1 MNQTERLQK
10 SPAIFRRLTGLSV
23 GEFRRLLHEL
33 QPRATHDEQRRS
45 SRADRQRQP
54 GAGRPFTLPLAD
66 RLLMLLIYYRTYV
79 THAFLAF
86 LFGVDD
92 RTVCRNLRRL
102 EPLLAQIF
110 RIPEKK
116 LSLTEDEIAEA
127 FFDATEQPTNRPQR
141 KQKAYYSGKKKRHTL
156 KHQVVVV
163 RKQKKRG
170 QKKQKQRV
178 RIVAVSAAAAGAK
191 HDKKLYD
198 EARMALPPE
207 VAGTGDSG
215 YQGTKLST
223 PKKKPRGGTL
233 TAEEKEANR
242 RLSRKRIV
250 VEHGIGKLKIWR
262 IAADK
267 YRNPRR
273 RHTLIV
279 KNVVGLP
286 NRMFG

>member
-1 MNQTERLQK
+1 MNQAERLQQ

-23 GEFRRLLHEL
+23 GEFRRLLAEL
-33 QPRATHDEQRRS
+33 QSRAQQDQQRRS

-92 RTVCRNLRRL
+92 STVCRNLRRL

-116 LSLTEDEIAEA
+116 ISLTEDEIEEA

-163 RKQKKRG
+163 RKKKKRG
-170 QKKQKQRV
+170 QKKQKV
-178 RIVAVSAAAAGAK
+178 RIVAVSEAAKGSK

-198 EARMALPPE
+198 EARMELPPDVE
-207 VAGTGDSG
+207 GTGDSG
-215 YQGTKLST
+215 YQGTKLKT
-223 PKKKPRGGTL
+223 PKKKPRGGKL
-233 TAEEKEANR
+233 TAPQKEANR
-242 RLSRKRIV
+242 QLSRKRIAA
-250 VEHGIGKLKIWR
+250 EHGIGKMKIWR
-262 IAADK
+262 ITADK

-279 KNVVGLP
+279 KNVVGLH

>member
-1 MNQTERLQK
+1 MTQAERLQK

-23 GEFRRLLHEL
+23 NEFCRLLKEL
-33 QPRATHDEQRRS
+33 RPRAKQDEQRRS
-45 SRADRQRQP
+45 SRHHRQRQP

-92 RTVCRNLRRL
+92 STVCRNIRRL

-116 LSLTEDEIAEA
+116 LSLTEDEIQEA
-127 FFDATEQPTNRPQR
+127 FFDATEQPTNRPKR

-163 RKQKKRG
+163 RKKKTRG
-170 QKKQKQRV
+170 QKKQRV
-178 RIVAVSAAAAGAK
+178 RIVAVSEAAEGKK

-198 EARMALPPE
+198 EARMELPPE

-233 TAEEKEANR
+233 TAEEKAANR
-242 RLSRKRIV
+242 RLSRQRIV
-250 VEHGIGKLKIWR
+250 VEHGIGKMKIWR

-279 KNVVGLP
+279 KNVVGLH